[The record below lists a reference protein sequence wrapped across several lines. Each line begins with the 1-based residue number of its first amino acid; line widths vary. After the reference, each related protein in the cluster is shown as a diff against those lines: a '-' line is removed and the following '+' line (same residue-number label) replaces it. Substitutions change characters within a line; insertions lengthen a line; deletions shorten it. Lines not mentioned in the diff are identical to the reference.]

1 MARCN
6 TVRITTDLSPAQRA
20 ALDTMIAA
28 YNAEVGRILG
38 LEIRIGQAEF
48 VRALLKQ
55 HALSTGQD
63 WPDDY
68 PTPGG
73 RRDGPKERT

>member
-6 TVRITTDLSPAQRA
+6 TIRITTDLSPAQRA

-28 YNAEVGRILG
+28 YNAEVGRFLG
-38 LEIRIGQAEF
+38 LEIRIGQGEF

-55 HALSTGQD
+55 HTLSTGQA

-73 RRDGPKERT
+73 RRGGSKEKS